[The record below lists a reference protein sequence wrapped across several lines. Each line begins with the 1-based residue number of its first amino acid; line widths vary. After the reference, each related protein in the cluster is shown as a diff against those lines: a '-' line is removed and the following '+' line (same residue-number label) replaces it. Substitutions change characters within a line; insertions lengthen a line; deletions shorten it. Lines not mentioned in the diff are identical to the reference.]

1 MQRLFQK
8 KLTTVSISVW
18 RSSLLALALTLGHM
32 GAANG
37 VPVTVPATTSLNAD
51 GTTYGPSVG
60 DLSADSDRSSED
72 SERVTSNNASLGDR
86 IAGIGKV
93 HVSGNVSSTNPIEYD
108 TVGSDAQAFF
118 AFSVNPRSGT
128 IPAPPGSVLAFLQ
141 ARGFPVTVAASGEVS
156 VSFNNNGYG
165 RASAAAGI
173 MYANSGATLLVFT
186 AQFGTNDAFDE
197 VKTVWLADGLYEA
210 FVTVSGWASASL
222 DQTHDPATAGW
233 ASYDATADPTI
244 RLDQAAFDAE
254 YGPNAFLL
262 SDYYTMDFSPN
273 IPIPEP
279 STFCLLGTGCLGLLG
294 RLRRRPVTA

>member
-60 DLSADSDRSSED
+60 DLSADSDRSSTN
-72 SERVTSNNASLGDR
+72 SERVTSNNASLGDQ
-86 IAGIGKV
+86 IAGIGNV
-93 HVSGNVSSTNPIEYD
+93 HVSGNVSSTNPIECD
-108 TVGSDAQAFF
+108 NVGSYAEVMF
-118 AFSVNPRSGT
+118 AFSVNPRSGVN
-128 IPAPPGSVLAFLQ
+128 PPVLLTT
-141 ARGFPVTVAASGEVS
+141 FPVIFAARGEVS
-156 VSFNNNGYG
+156 VSSNGNAG
-165 RASAAAGI
+165 SGGASAAAGI
-173 MYANSGATLLVFT
+173 RYANTGTPLFTLT

-197 VKTVWLADGLYEA
+197 VKTVWLSDNLYEA
-210 FVTVSGWASASL
+210 FVTVSGQASASL